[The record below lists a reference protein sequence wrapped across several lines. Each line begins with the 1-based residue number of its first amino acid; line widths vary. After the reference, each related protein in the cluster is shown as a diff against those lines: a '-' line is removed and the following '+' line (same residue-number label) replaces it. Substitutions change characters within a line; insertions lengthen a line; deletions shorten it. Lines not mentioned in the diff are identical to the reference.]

1 MKYFESVVDSG
12 LFNNLKKSDYTNA
25 FAQLTVTGKQYG
37 DGEAVFLEGDVID
50 KICIVA
56 RGSVRAEK
64 TYRNGETHIIQ
75 VFDEGDLFGL
85 EFSMSKTKKS
95 ANDYIS
101 NGYSSI
107 VFVSNNSIKRSDYAP
122 EIETSLTYRLADD
135 NIKMAKKIEIL
146 VERGLRERILT
157 YLNILTSKSG
167 SNTVSVRMNRE
178 QLAQFLC
185 VNRSALSNELN
196 KMKKEGIID
205 FKKDKFTI
213 L

>member
-1 MKYFESVVDSG
+1 MKYFESVVESG
-12 LFNNLKKSDYTNA
+12 LFSNLKKSDYTNA

-75 VFDEGDLFGL
+75 VFEEDDIFGL
-85 EFSMSKTKKS
+85 EYSMSKTKKS

-101 NGYSSI
+101 NGGSSI
-107 VFVSNNSIKRSDYAP
+107 VFVSNNSIRKTDYASD
-122 EIETSLTYRLADD
+122 IETSLTYRLADD

-167 SNTVSVRMNRE
+167 SNSVSVRMNRE

>member
-1 MKYFESVVDSG
+1 M
-12 LFNNLKKSDYTNA
+12 
-25 FAQLTVTGKQYG
+25 
-37 DGEAVFLEGDVID
+37 
-50 KICIVA
+50 
-56 RGSVRAEK
+56 
-64 TYRNGETHIIQ
+64 
-75 VFDEGDLFGL
+75 
-85 EFSMSKTKKS
+85 EFTISKTKKS

-101 NGYSSI
+101 NGDSSI
-107 VFVSNNSIKRSDYAP
+107 VFVSNNTIRKSDYASD
-122 EIETSLTYRLADD
+122 IETSLTYRLADD

-167 SNTVSVRMNRE
+167 SNSVSVRMNRE

>member
-1 MKYFESVVDSG
+1 MKYFESVVESG
-12 LFNNLKKSDYTNA
+12 LFSNLKKSDYTNA

-85 EFSMSKTKKS
+85 KFSMSKTKKS

-167 SNTVSVRMNRE
+167 SNSVSVRMNRE

>member
-12 LFNNLKKSDYTNA
+12 LFRNLKKSDYTNA
-25 FAQLTVTGKQYG
+25 FAQLTVTGKQYD

-85 EFSMSKTKKS
+85 EFSMSKTKKT

-101 NGYSSI
+101 NGNSCI
-107 VFVSNNSIKRSDYAP
+107 VFVSNNSIRKSDHAS
-122 EIETSLTYRLADD
+122 EIKTSLTFRLADD

-167 SNTVSVRMNRE
+167 SNTVSVKMNRE